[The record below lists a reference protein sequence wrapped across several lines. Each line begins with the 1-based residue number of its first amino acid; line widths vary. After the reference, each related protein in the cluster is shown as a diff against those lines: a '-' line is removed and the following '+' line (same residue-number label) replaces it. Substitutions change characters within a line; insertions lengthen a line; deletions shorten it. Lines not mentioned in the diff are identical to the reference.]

1 MTEKQMKKIDTIQEA
16 IETNLLSLSVY
27 EQEFIDDMSIRK
39 QKHPE
44 KELLWK
50 QIKFLNNIFDKVE

>member
-1 MTEKQMKKIDTIQEA
+1 MTEKQMKKIDVIQEA
-16 IETNLLSLSVY
+16 IETDLLSLSVY

-44 KELLWK
+44 KELTWK